1 VTSARDIALA
11 LGGKRAQR
19 CGDGTWLTCCPI
31 ASHGQGRGDR
41 TPSLAVRDGN
51 TRILVRCFAG
61 CEPAAVLAELRRRG
75 LLGAAHGSARIEPPT
90 PRPPAKARSMANS
103 DGWRA
108 IWNEAVAPHETPV
121 QAYLAGRGLTLPPLA
136 NDVIRFHG
144 ACPFGKDAEGRTIR
158 TAAMVALVRNIVT
171 NKPQAV
177 HRTALDATG
186 RKIEIAGCLRRA
198 LGPIEGG
205 AAKLTPDEDV
215 TYGLGIA
222 EGIETALSLQRLP
235 EWAGSPVW
243 SVLNENGVRT
253 FPLLACVET
262 LVIAVDHDPPGEAAA
277 REVTKRWHEAGREV
291 LLFEAN
297 RAGADLNDVICE

>member
-1 VTSARDIALA
+1 MTSARDIALA
-11 LGGKRAQR
+11 LGGRRAQR
-19 CGDGTWLTCCPI
+19 CSDGSYLTSYPV

-75 LLGAAHGSARIEPPT
+75 LLGAAHNGARIEAPT
-90 PRPPAKARSMANS
+90 PRRPT
-103 DGWRA
+103 DVWRA
-108 IWNEAVAPHETPV
+108 IWTEAVSPHGTPV
-121 QAYLAGRGLTLPPLA
+121 QAYLASRGLSLPPLT
-136 NDVIRFHG
+136 NDVIRFHP
-144 ACPFGKDAEGRTIR
+144 ACPFGKDDAGRTIR
-158 TAAMVALVRNIVT
+158 TPAMVALVRNIT
-171 NKPQAV
+171 GNKSQAV
-177 HRTALDATG
+177 HRTALDAAG
-186 RKIEIAGCLRRA
+186 HKIEVAGCDRRT

-205 AAKLTPDEDV
+205 AVKLTSDEDV

-243 SVLNENGVRT
+243 SVLNENGVKT
-253 FPLLACVET
+253 FPLLARVET
-262 LVIAVDHDPPGEAAA
+262 LAIAVDHDPPGEAAA

-297 RAGADLNDVICE
+297 RAGADLNDVIRK